1 MLRDVTV
8 AVAVPWI
15 AYNTGMRER
24 SPRPQR
30 RHPMTKFQAIRT
42 LLTADLRAFPL
53 AWEALNY
60 AYKGRPPI
68 RLIEFAEAID
78 AAYLSGF

>member
-1 MLRDVTV
+1 
-8 AVAVPWI
+8 
-15 AYNTGMRER
+15 
-24 SPRPQR
+24 
-30 RHPMTKFQAIRT
+30 MTKFQAIRT